1 MCNVLVKTST
11 AGAVLREEE
20 FLPEEEEEEVLPMDE
35 DNCLV
40 LFLDCKEADI
50 EDECGVVVP
59 NEKTDGVS
67 LEDKCDGLSGEGVN
81 DGGGGLF

>member
-1 MCNVLVKTST
+1 
-11 AGAVLREEE
+11 
-20 FLPEEEEEEVLPMDE
+20 MDE